1 MILIKLTTGYFSTM
15 VGLILGENGINHN
28 IELHKDI
35 IDYGKQK
42 INEFVK
48 TSVHFDDF
56 DFCKQIY
63 T

>member
-1 MILIKLTTGYFSTM
+1 M

-63 T
+63 I

>member
-1 MILIKLTTGYFSTM
+1 MFKKCSLLFLIFQ
-15 VGLILGENGINHN
+15 GENGVNHN

-56 DFCKQIY
+56 DFCTY
-63 T
+63 LYST